1 MMIYLSMMVNYH
13 FNYWEENMGFLKNY
27 GIFKAITGET
37 KDERLMGVVLASLD
51 NDDNKK
57 KDSKKDNS
65 KYGRLKNKRPEIR
78 EDD

>member
-1 MMIYLSMMVNYH
+1 
-13 FNYWEENMGFLKNY
+13 MGFLKNY

-51 NDDNKK
+51 NDNKK

-65 KYGRLKNKRPEIR
+65 KYDKYGRTINRNRCEER